1 MDYKIFRRINQLA
14 GRYSILDML
23 MILISNK
30 VRYLFVFVLMLMWF
44 RGGSQRK
51 VTVYAVISSTFTLLI
66 NMLIKYFY
74 FKPRPFMKR
83 RVGILIPS
91 KMNSTFLS
99 KHTLLATAVS
109 TSIFLHERVIGAVM
123 WGVSLLT
130 GFSRIWVGHH
140 YPSDIIRSLFIGS
153 LTSII
158 VEKVFGSLKV
168 MNRKSKKYYA
178 QIRK

>member
-1 MDYKIFRRINQLA
+1 
-14 GRYSILDML
+14 ML
-23 MILISNK
+23 HIYTGKM
-30 VRYLFVFVLMLMWF
+30 ML
-44 RGGSQRK
+44 S
-51 VTVYAVISSTFTLLI
+51 SSTFTLLI
-66 NMLIKYFY
+66 NMLIKCFY
-74 FKPRPFMKR
+74 LKPRPFIKR

-91 KMNSTFLS
+91 KMNSAFLS

-123 WGVSLLT
+123 WGLSLLT

-158 VEKVFGSLKV
+158 VEKVFGPLKI
-168 MNRKSKKYYA
+168 MNRKT
-178 QIRK
+178 

>member
-1 MDYKIFRRINQLA
+1 MDYKIFRIINQLA
-14 GRYSILDML
+14 GRYSVLDML

-30 VRYLFVFVLMLMWF
+30 VRYLFAFVLMLMWF
-44 RGGSQRK
+44 RGYSQRK
-51 VTVYAVISSTFTLLI
+51 VTVYAVISATFTVLI
-66 NMLIKYFY
+66 KMLIQCFY

-83 RVGILIPS
+83 RVRILIPS
-91 KMNSTFLS
+91 KMNSAFLS
-99 KHTLLATAVS
+99 THMLLTTAVS
-109 TSIFLHERVIGAVM
+109 TSIFLRERILGSVM
-123 WGVSLLT
+123 WILSLLT

-140 YPSDIIRSLFIGS
+140 FPSDIVRSLFIGS

-158 VEKVFGSLKV
+158 VEKVFGSLKI

>member
-1 MDYKIFRRINQLA
+1 MDYKIFRIINQLA
-14 GRYSILDML
+14 GRYSVLDML

-44 RGGSQRK
+44 RGYSQRK
-51 VTVYAVISSTFTLLI
+51 VTVYAVISSTFTWLI
-66 NMLIKYFY
+66 NMLIQCFY

-83 RVGILIPS
+83 RAGILIPS
-91 KMNSTFLS
+91 KMNSSFLS
-99 KHTLLATAVS
+99 IHTLLTTAVS
-109 TSIFLHERVIGAVM
+109 TSIFLRERILGSVM
-123 WGVSLLT
+123 WILSLLT
-130 GFSRIWVGHH
+130 GFSRILVGHH

-158 VEKVFGSLKV
+158 VEKVFGSLKI

>member
-1 MDYKIFRRINQLA
+1 MDYKIFRIINQLA
-14 GRYSILDML
+14 GRYSVLDML
-23 MILISNK
+23 MVLISNK
-30 VRYLFVFVLMLMWF
+30 VRYLFAFVLMLMWF
-44 RGGSQRK
+44 RGYSQRK
-51 VTVYAVISSTFTLLI
+51 VTVYAVISATFTLLT
-66 NMLIKYFY
+66 NVLIQCFY

-91 KMNSTFLS
+91 KMNSAFLS

-109 TSIFLHERVIGAVM
+109 TSILLHERVIGAVM

-140 YPSDIIRSLFIGS
+140 YPSDIIRSLFVGS

-158 VEKVFGSLKV
+158 VEKVFGSLKI
-168 MNRKSKKYYA
+168 MNRKTQKSYA
-178 QIRK
+178 PLRK

>member
-1 MDYKIFRRINQLA
+1 MDYKIFRIINQLA
-14 GRYSILDML
+14 GRYSVLDML

-30 VRYLFVFVLMLMWF
+30 VRYLFAFVLILMWF
-44 RGGSQRK
+44 RGCSQRK
-51 VTVYAVISSTFTLLI
+51 VTVYAVISVTFTLLI
-66 NMLIKYFY
+66 KMLIQRFY

-91 KMNSTFLS
+91 KMNSAFLS
-99 KHTLLATAVS
+99 THMLLTTAVS

-123 WGVSLLT
+123 WGLSLLT

-158 VEKVFGSLKV
+158 VEKVFGPLKI
-168 MNRKSKKYYA
+168 MNRKT
-178 QIRK
+178 